1 MTLQRT
7 MKRVTLRDS
16 QESGDL
22 EYWLAQ
28 PTQARIDALEDL
40 RRYY

>member
-1 MTLQRT
+1 

-22 EYWLAQ
+22 DFWTGTNHEK
-28 PTQARIDALEDL
+28 PEKS
-40 RRYY
+40 